1 MGIRETGSLAECTVM
16 KHGIGDVPVAS
27 PPALGDHVRSQEPDM
42 RMDQQAKGEF
52 DVERSVEPA
61 CDMGDGVTAGHYRFD
76 KRFAGDLEAT
86 SVVHMLAVGTDVPG
100 SAAYVAIERV
110 SGILHGRTGHFFL
123 QHNGVMNRGAASLLL
138 TIVPDSGAGALTGIS
153 GRMAIDITQGKHFYT
168 LDYQLPA
175 ADAPSP

>member
-1 MGIRETGSLAECTVM
+1 
-16 KHGIGDVPVAS
+16 
-27 PPALGDHVRSQEPDM
+27 
-42 RMDQQAKGEF
+42 MDQQAKGEF
-52 DVERSVEPA
+52 DVERSIEPS
-61 CDMGDGVTAGHYRFD
+61 CDMGDGVAAGHYRFD
-76 KRFAGDLEAT
+76 KRFAGELEAT

-110 SGILHGRTGHFFL
+110 SGNLHGRTGHFFL

-138 TIVPDSGAGALTGIS
+138 TIVPDSGGGALAGIS

-175 ADAPSP
+175 VDASSPG